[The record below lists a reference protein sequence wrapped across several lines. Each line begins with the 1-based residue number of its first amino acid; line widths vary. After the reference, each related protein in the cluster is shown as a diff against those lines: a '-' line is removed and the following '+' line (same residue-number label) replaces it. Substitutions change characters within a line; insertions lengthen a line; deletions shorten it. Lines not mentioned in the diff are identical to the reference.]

1 MLEHTTIVVSY
12 ESSGLMKKRADDWVA
27 TLPDGSRWVGWHRI
41 LDAISERGWELV
53 TAVADRWGGATL
65 LERNVYLYRLFL
77 KPRREEGS

>member
-27 TLPDGSRWVGWHRI
+27 TLPDGSRWVWWHRI

-53 TAVADRWGGATL
+53 SAVPDRWGGNL
-65 LERNVYLYRLFL
+65 VERNVYMYRLFL
-77 KPRREEGS
+77 KRRHEEGS